1 LANFYFRTG
10 KGHEGRKVDEEIAR
24 DDPSFLPARLQLAE
38 LALAQ
43 QKYDDA
49 DRVVSSI
56 LKDRPKEPQ
65 ALTLQARI
73 SLARQKP
80 QKAVQDLENAQRLE
94 PNLPALHY
102 WKGVAYRQQG
112 NLDLAEN
119 SFQRALSLD
128 EHSVEAQIALA
139 GLALDRGQADAALRY
154 AQVVLQENPNQPEA
168 HFLAGS
174 AYLNLKDFSKAEA
187 ELQQVIRLR
196 PNSPQGFMRLG
207 YVYLAERH
215 YDAAQKQFEQSLSLN
230 PKQLDAMTGLVAA
243 YRRQG
248 QNDKAIARIR
258 QQIAQ
263 GETAALDEL
272 LGGTYADLGQFG
284 PAEQSLKRALELDP
298 QNFSTY
304 ALLGDLYFR
313 QKAIDKA
320 IAEFQQAVR
329 VNPKSVGAWTV
340 LGMLHDK
347 MSQSELAEKDYQSAL
362 AINPNAAVAANN
374 LAWLYCEQGGDL
386 DKALELARRAKEVLP
401 NVPNVSG
408 TLGWIYYK
416 RQLYDSAIPLLQEA
430 VRQQPKNADFR
441 FELAASLQGAG
452 KKVQAREELDVALKL
467 NPSLERDED
476 YKRIFGQ

>member
-1 LANFYFRTG
+1 MGSAANGVRVLIADDHAIFRDGLRKLLEAEGNFSVVGEAADGAETVKLVRQVKPDVLLLDLVMPRCSGLEALRELASSPVPVHVVVLAAVIE
-10 KGHEGRKVDEEIAR
+10 KAQMVEA
-24 DDPSFLPARLQLAE
+24 LQLGARGMVLKE
-38 LALAQ
+38 SSTESLFRAIGNVMAGQYWIGQESVPYLVGALR
-43 QKYDDA
+43 
-49 DRVVSSI
+49 DR
-56 LKDRPKEPQ
+56 
-65 ALTLQARI
+65 
-73 SLARQKP
+73 
-80 QKAVQDLENAQRLE
+80 
-94 PNLPALHY
+94 LP
-102 WKGVAYRQQG
+102 
-112 NLDLAEN
+112 
-119 SFQRALSLD
+119 S
-128 EHSVEAQIALA
+128 
-139 GLALDRGQADAALRY
+139 LRY

-196 PNSPQGFMRLG
+196 PNSPLGYMRLG
-207 YVYLAERH
+207 HVYLAERH

-230 PKQLDAMTGLVAA
+230 PKQVDALSGLVAA

-284 PAEQSLKRALELDP
+284 PAEQSLKRAVELDP

-304 ALLGDLYFR
+304 ALLGSLYFR

-320 IAEFQQAVR
+320 IAEFQHAVR

-347 MSQSELAEKDYQSAL
+347 MSQSELAQKDYQSAL

-401 NVPNVSG
+401 NAPNVSG
-408 TLGWIYYK
+408 TLGWIYCK

-430 VRQQPKNADFR
+430 VR
-441 FELAASLQGAG
+441 
-452 KKVQAREELDVALKL
+452 
-467 NPSLERDED
+467 
-476 YKRIFGQ
+476 